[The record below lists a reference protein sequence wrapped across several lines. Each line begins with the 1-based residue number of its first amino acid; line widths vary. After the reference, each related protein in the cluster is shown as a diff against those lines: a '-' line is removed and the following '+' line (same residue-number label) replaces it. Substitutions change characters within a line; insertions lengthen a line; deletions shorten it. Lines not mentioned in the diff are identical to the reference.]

1 MIRTLT
7 HDDFESLHAA
17 FLAAFSDYVVKFAL
31 TPEQLAEMLTR
42 RGWVPEALGRRVRGR
57 SAWSR
62 SRSTA
67 SKATAPTTP
76 APASSP
82 PTAAAASAA
91 QLMERSFELLSDRCS
106 TYVLEVL
113 EPNTKAAELYRATR
127 VRESCG
133 RFSAGAYESSSRQVS
148 ESQEL
153 LLDDSAT
160 RAGRLPFD
168 VEPSWQNSTASI
180 ARAKAPHVILGD
192 ENGYAVVFPD
202 RGDLAQLVVR
212 REARRRGIGTRL
224 LEAAAEAAGKPLV
237 ILNVDDSDA
246 GIAAFLEHAGAK
258 RTVRQ
263 LEMVRSLQP
272 RQRDARMA
280 QREHTRSRR

>member
-7 HDDFESLHAA
+7 HDDFQSLHAA

-42 RGWVPEALGRRVRGR
+42 RGWVPEVSVGAFEDGTMVAFTLNGVEGDRAYDTGTGVIPSHRRRGLGR
-57 SAWSR
+57 A
-62 SRSTA
+62 
-67 SKATAPTTP
+67 
-76 APASSP
+76 
-82 PTAAAASAA
+82 
-91 QLMERSFELLSDRCS
+91 LMERSFELLGGRCS

-113 EPNTKAAELYRATR
+113 EPNTKAAELYRAIGFEI
-127 VRESCG
+127 VRTFQCWSYG
-133 RFSAGAYESSSRQVS
+133 SQGSDSSSLRLCDF
-148 ESQEL
+148 ETL
-153 LLDDSAT
+153 
-160 RAGRLPFD
+160 RLPFD

-180 ARAKAPHVILGD
+180 ARAKAPRVVLGD
-192 ENGYAVVFPD
+192 ENCYAVVFPD

-224 LEAAAEAAGKPLV
+224 LEAAANVAGKPLV
-237 ILNVDDSDA
+237 ILNVDESDA
-246 GIAAFLEHAGAK
+246 GIAAFLENAGAK

-272 RQRDARMA
+272 QRGTPAWP
-280 QREHTRSRR
+280 TGTYS